1 MYPEKNYSEKKITF
15 LDELP
20 PLSDL
25 EHASRNQPNRMPL
38 VENFNS
44 HNNNNRSSPYSSYST
59 IYGGESKKTEEGF
72 RGGNRG
78 DPSGGGGGGRGGRG
92 GGEDDNH
99 VKEQMM
105 NKAVQKLGVAPD
117 GNNLAMYMERHPP
130 SSSLD
135 SNIPHPQAQA
145 RLQPALPPHQV
156 HYRPHTHEYVIPDD
170 SYVIYEE
177 PSSLIPSYHVVHSP
191 QPLPLTPRMRSHM
204 KYADDLDFDSKK
216 RHKKDKKMKKLHG
229 NHMHGPMSMPLSMPS
244 MHQSSDPM
252 LHPCR
257 IIYNH
262 IKSCPLCSRLYVPK
276 KHVPHHQR
284 HHRGDES
291 QQVQKCSVSSAI
303 YVIIIIF
310 LLTICTFMARKLLA
324 SD

>member
-44 HNNNNRSSPYSSYST
+44 HNNNRSSPYSSYSS
-59 IYGGESKKTEEGF
+59 IYGGDSKKTEEGF
-72 RGGNRG
+72 RGPPPNRG
-78 DPSGGGGGGRGGRG
+78 GPGGPR
-92 GGEDDNH
+92 EDDSR

-105 NKAVQKLGVAPD
+105 DKAVQKLGVSPD
-117 GNNLAMYMERHPP
+117 GNNLAMYMERRPP

-135 SNIPHPQAQA
+135 GNIPHPQAQA
-145 RLQPALPPHQV
+145 RLQPAMPPHQV
-156 HYRPHTHEYVIPDD
+156 HYRPHEYVIPDD

-177 PSSLIPSYHVVHSP
+177 PSSLIPSYHVVPP

-204 KYADDLDFDSKK
+204 KYADDLDFDTKK
-216 RHKKDKKMKKLHG
+216 RHKRDKKMKKLHG
-229 NHMHGPMSMPLSMPS
+229 DMSTMPMHGHGPMPS
-244 MHQSSDPM
+244 DQM

-262 IKSCPLCSRLYVPK
+262 MKSCPLCSRLYVPK

-284 HHRGDES
+284 HHRGGDS
-291 QQVQKCSVSSAI
+291 PHMQKCSVSSAI

-324 SD
+324 SDSYS

>member
-20 PLSDL
+20 PLADL

-44 HNNNNRSSPYSSYST
+44 QNNNRSSPYSSYAS
-59 IYGGESKKTEEGF
+59 IYGGDSKKTEEGF
-72 RGGNRG
+72 RGPPPN
-78 DPSGGGGGGRGGRG
+78 RG
-92 GGEDDNH
+92 GGPGGPREDDNR

-105 NKAVQKLGVAPD
+105 DKAVQKLGVLPD
-117 GNNLAMYMERHPP
+117 GNNLAMYMERRPP
-130 SSSLD
+130 SSSMD
-135 SNIPHPQAQA
+135 SNIPHPQA
-145 RLQPALPPHQV
+145 RLQPAKPPHQV
-156 HYRPHTHEYVIPDD
+156 HYRPHEYVIPDD

-177 PSSLIPSYHVVHSP
+177 PSSLIPSYHVLPP
-191 QPLPLTPRMRSHM
+191 QSLPLHPPRIQSQI
-204 KYADDLDFDSKK
+204 KYVDDYDFDMKK
-216 RHKKDKKMKKLHG
+216 RHKRDRKMKKHG
-229 NHMHGPMSMPLSMPS
+229 DISMPMPMSMQPD
-244 MHQSSDPM
+244 QTIQ
-252 LHPCR
+252 PCQ

-262 IKSCPLCSRLYVPK
+262 MRSCPLCSRLYIPK

-284 HHRGDES
+284 HHRDGNEPS
-291 QQVQKCSVSSAI
+291 AHMQKCSVSSAI

-324 SD
+324 SDSYS